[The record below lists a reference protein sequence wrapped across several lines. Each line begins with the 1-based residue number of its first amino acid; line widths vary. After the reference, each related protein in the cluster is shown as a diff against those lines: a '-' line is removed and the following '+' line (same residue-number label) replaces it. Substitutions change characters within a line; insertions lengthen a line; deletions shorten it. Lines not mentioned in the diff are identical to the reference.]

1 MELRDIEIFL
11 TLADELHFGRTA
23 ERLHITPSRVSHVI
37 KKQERRLGVQLFE
50 RTSRTVRLTAL
61 GGQLRDELL
70 PAHRRILQA
79 LDRTAAEGRAEA
91 GELHAGYTS
100 PWCADLLL
108 RAAEELRVLHPGWS
122 VRIREI
128 QFNDLY
134 GPLHRG
140 ELQLQI
146 AEFPV
151 LEPGV
156 ATGPVLLREPRA
168 LLLPA
173 AHPLAERPS
182 VSLEDLAEVPLL
194 RLKGDHPKALVD
206 VHFPGS
212 HRWAAPSPGVRRTP
226 TGTRSPCWSPPGSA
240 RRSWRPAP
248 PSTTPGPAS
257 PSFRSGTARR
267 WTTACCSPPP
277 ARHRSCRPSSSCCA
291 PSPRETTAG
300 ERRHTGPR
308 AGAPVRRT
316 DTLCRRFT
324 MDESLELLRKV

>member
-108 RAAEELRVLHPGWS
+108 RAAVKLRVLHPGWS

-156 ATGPVLLREPRA
+156 AAGPVLLREPRA

-194 RLKGDHPKALVD
+194 RLKGEHPKALVD
-206 VHFPGS
+206 AHFPQVTPLGRPVPRGPS
-212 HRWAAPSPGVRRTP
+212 YTYWHEIPVLVAAGFGASIVAARAAEYHARPGVAFVPFRDGP
-226 TGTRSPCWSPPGSA
+226 TLDYGVLLPAAG
-240 RRSWRPAP
+240 PAP
-248 PSTTPGPAS
+248 LVPA
-257 PSFRSGTARR
+257 F
-267 WTTACCSPPP
+267 
-277 ARHRSCRPSSSCCA
+277 
-291 PSPRETTAG
+291 
-300 ERRHTGPR
+300 
-308 AGAPVRRT
+308 V
-316 DTLCRRFT
+316 
-324 MDESLELLRKV
+324 ELLRSLAEGDGGR